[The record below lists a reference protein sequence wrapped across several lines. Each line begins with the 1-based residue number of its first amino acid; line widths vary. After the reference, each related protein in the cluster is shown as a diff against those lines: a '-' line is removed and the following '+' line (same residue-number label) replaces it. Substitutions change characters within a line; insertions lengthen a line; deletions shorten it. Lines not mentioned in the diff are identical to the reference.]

1 MITITE
7 LSDLKT
13 TRKRCN
19 LIGIF
24 LKPFIKKFQSYTRVS
39 TDFLNKC
46 QRDTNSNSKIVT
58 FDVVSLYTNISHC
71 LGLEAINC
79 FIATYRERLR

>member
-1 MITITE
+1 M
-7 LSDLKT
+7 
-13 TRKRCN
+13 
-19 LIGIF
+19 G
-24 LKPFIKKFQSYTRVS
+24 S

-79 FIATYRERLR
+79 FIATYRERLHLIFKKKNVTESV